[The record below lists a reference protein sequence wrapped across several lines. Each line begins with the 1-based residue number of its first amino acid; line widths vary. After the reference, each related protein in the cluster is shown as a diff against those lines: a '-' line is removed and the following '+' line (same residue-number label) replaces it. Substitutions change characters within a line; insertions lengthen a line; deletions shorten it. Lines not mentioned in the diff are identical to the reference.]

1 MGYPRKCQGVF
12 SPLFSLNG
20 VALAKQGDKALG
32 SVRPSICPY
41 VSLCALSALPFAL
54 LVDLG
59 NDHSLKG
66 GPILYTVVES
76 FQGKALGGWVG
87 QKSVQKDIKML
98 KFIHL
103 KFMLF
108 IATDN
113 SKYVLPFNIFVPR
126 E

>member
-12 SPLFSLNG
+12 SLLLSLNSFKSSAHC

-32 SVRPSICPY
+32 SIRPSICPC

-66 GPILYTVVES
+66 GPILYTIIES

-87 QKSVQKDIKML
+87 QKRV
-98 KFIHL
+98 
-103 KFMLF
+103 
-108 IATDN
+108 
-113 SKYVLPFNIFVPR
+113 SKRI
-126 E
+126 